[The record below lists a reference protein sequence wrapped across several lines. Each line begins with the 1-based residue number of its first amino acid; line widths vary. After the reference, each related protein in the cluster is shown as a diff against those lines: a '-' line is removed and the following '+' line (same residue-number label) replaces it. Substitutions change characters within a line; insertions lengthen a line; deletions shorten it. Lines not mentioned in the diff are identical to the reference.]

1 MKPAELVGHSFDRLR
16 VVSLV
21 ETTRSGRLWECA
33 CVCGGS
39 AQKLTTQLKRT
50 TNIGCKSCEPIS
62 RSFRHLKHG
71 DARGSSNGAK
81 TKLYMVWKGMRSRC
95 RDKGNTSYRFYG
107 AKGVKVSEEW
117 ATFAAFKEWALAS
130 GYSQG
135 LSIDRLDPSGDY
147 APSNCEWVTKSEN
160 SKRMLAHRR
169 SL

>member
-1 MKPAELVGHSFDRLR
+1 
-16 VVSLV
+16 
-21 ETTRSGRLWECA
+21 
-33 CVCGGS
+33 
-39 AQKLTTQLKRT
+39 
-50 TNIGCKSCEPIS
+50 
-62 RSFRHLKHG
+62 
-71 DARGSSNGAK
+71 
-81 TKLYMVWKGMRSRC
+81 MRSRC
-95 RDKGNTSYRFYG
+95 RDKGNTSYKFYG